1 MLAIAFWFVQFYVQL
16 VGVIQHMP
24 QFSMPMDGDLKAA
37 LERVRASFGAR
48 SAAEAIRTL
57 IHMADPKRPQDE
69 PQEPNEKA

>member
-1 MLAIAFWFVQFYVQL
+1 
-16 VGVIQHMP
+16 MP